1 MMDKKVL
8 NYVKFGLMAASF
20 AVQVA
25 SSIVAGKELDNKIA
39 EKAYEV
45 VANMNKGDA

>member
-8 NYVKFGLMAASF
+8 GFVKLGLMVAGV
-20 AVQVA
+20 AVNIA
-25 SSIVAGKELDNKIA
+25 SSIIGTKELDNKIA
-39 EKAYEV
+39 EKAYEA